1 MPRIDKKAVAKE
13 IDRLF
18 KLALSSEDE
27 LLKRSA
33 IRHAVALSRSV
44 RVRMPKKY
52 SLFICRKCLSL
63 LSSPNSA
70 RIRVRKNRNWQ
81 IVVRCFTCGAVKRIP
96 LKR

>member
-1 MPRIDKKAVAKE
+1 MSRIDKKAVAKE

-18 KLALSSEDE
+18 NLALSSEDE

-44 RVRMPKKY
+44 RVKIPKKY

-63 LSSPNSA
+63 LSSSKSA

-81 IVVRCFTCGAVKRIP
+81 MVIRCLTCGSVKRIP